1 MKQLFFITLL
11 SLFTFQ
17 SFAQSKSVKSY
28 KYSEDPKHEINIL
41 HQPIKWNSLPQ
52 PVFYL
57 VNDLTFNSEMLV
69 TIDHGKIET
78 VRVRKDPFEKD
89 GIQYNG
95 TISIKLK
102 SDYEPNFITLQDLAL
117 KYFKVAPDSL
127 IFQINENVIN
137 SDYSKFYIDENF
149 LLKITSNN
157 LKISEFDSTFQIVS
171 LQTKPP
177 KQFGKKKKMSTKG
190 MQK

>member
-17 SFAQSKSVKSY
+17 SFAQSKSLQSN
-28 KYSEDPKHEINIL
+28 KYSEETKQEINNL
-41 HQPIKWNSLPQ
+41 HQPVKWNSLPQ

-69 TIDHGKIET
+69 TIDHDKIET

-89 GIQYNG
+89 GIHYNG

-102 SDYEPNFITLQDLAL
+102 SDYEPHFITLKDLAK
-117 KYFKVAPDSL
+117 KYFSIDTQSL
-127 IFQINENVIN
+127 IFKINENVVN
-137 SDYSKFYIDENF
+137 SDNSKFYVDENF
-149 LLKITSNN
+149 LLKITSDN

-177 KQFGKKKKMSTKG
+177 RQFEKKMKNIN
-190 MQK
+190 